1 MLSFRLV
8 AILSFMIL
16 HCQALRNARLDSRK
30 EDSVKRVLQQ
40 PPSPSLRLALQLD
53 QFPTETTVA
62 LLQGGTELDTRG
74 PFETP
79 AVEIDVVFEGLQFD
93 VDYRLEVRD
102 AFNDGICCAFGEGS
116 FVGYAVYPNGSET
129 MLFSGDG
136 DFGNVSIHEF
146 RIESSGGAP
155 AVAPSATPPIGSPP
169 TESSP
174 TPGYPSCS
182 ICGEGMRISN
192 PSVPII
198 VPSYGETTCQEF
210 QDLGDDGFIE
220 EVFCPVMVAYIAPC
234 GCVSSSVD
242 TPAPAPPS
250 LSPPTFT
257 PVPPSPNF
265 PPCSVCG
272 EGLRVSLPNTVI
284 TIPTFGNTTCAE
296 FELAG
301 DLGFIDEQFC
311 PLIAGFAAPCGC
323 VASSDTPTPAPPS
336 LSPPTFTPV
345 PPSPN
350 FPPCSVCG
358 EGLRVSLPNTVITI
372 PTFGNTTCAEFELA
386 GDLGFIDEQFCPLI
400 VGFAAPCGCV
410 ASSDTPA
417 PVLPVPAPAPATMA
431 PVLPTI
437 PPNPGHPPCNV
448 CGEGMQISLPDAI
461 VTIEGLDS
469 YTCAEF
475 AEAGE
480 LGFIGADICPEMPRL
495 AEPCVC
501 VSSDPAPDPAC
512 ENDPSAS
519 FVVDAL
525 QGNRG
530 CSFLE
535 NNPSYQYLCEFLDVA
550 VACKQTCQVCFMFQ

>member
-1 MLSFRLV
+1 MNPWTMLSFRLV

-311 PLIAGFAAPCGC
+311 PLI
-323 VASSDTPTPAPPS
+323 
-336 LSPPTFTPV
+336 
-345 PPSPN
+345 
-350 FPPCSVCG
+350 
-358 EGLRVSLPNTVITI
+358 
-372 PTFGNTTCAEFELA
+372 
-386 GDLGFIDEQFCPLI
+386 